1 VLCKDENW
9 LEELCEELSNV
20 LRMYKVL
27 RNVSKQHCT
36 VIGLWEYAG
45 QKKKVGS
52 RVKKNKDIESMVD

>member
-45 QKKKVGS
+45 QKKKGW
-52 RVKKNKDIESMVD
+52 K